1 MTIILPKINRHQGY
15 KVVKVRTKEENS
27 RNRFQILELSKD
39 YKTSIVSMLKENN
52 YQTSFDYERLISTGL
67 KPYHYI
73 SL

>member
-1 MTIILPKINRHQGY
+1 M
-15 KVVKVRTKEENS
+15 RTKEENS